1 VEKNKFTNNI
11 KENIIMDNFDLVSSL
26 HALPES
32 DPIEVNGIQ
41 FGGDGG
47 GNNTCQAQC
56 TVLTVNIVQTTCLI
70 LSTCC

>member
-1 VEKNKFTNNI
+1 
-11 KENIIMDNFDLVSSL
+11 MDNFDLVSSL

-47 GNNTCQAQC
+47 GGGGGNNTCQAQC